1 MLQQVIDNLLFGLL
15 VKSSD
20 IEGDEFELTP
30 FRSHFR
36 EISVDLLTVTI
47 GKCTSSVI
55 SVASCL
61 CIIAFAFFLGLSL
74 VDLLLSI

>member
-1 MLQQVIDNLLFGLL
+1 MLQQVKDNLFFGVL
-15 VKSSD
+15 VKSTD

-47 GKCTSSVI
+47 GKCTSSAI
-55 SVASCL
+55 SVAS
-61 CIIAFAFFLGLSL
+61 
-74 VDLLLSI
+74 